1 MTTITSAT
9 STTTKLATTVTTWIV
24 FVVFELGF
32 GHYFRGLDGFSGLKL
47 VGGDGDRIFCVIQ
60 E

>member
-32 GHYFRGLDGFSGLKL
+32 GHYFRGLDVFFWSRI
-47 VGGDGDRIFCVIQ
+47 GG